1 MTLSED
7 QKIFEEYNSTCFV
20 GAGLNDRLPAT
31 LGLGNRINE
40 HTRIPQ

>member
-1 MTLSED
+1 
-7 QKIFEEYNSTCFV
+7 V
-20 GAGLNDRLPAT
+20 GAGLHDRLPAT